1 MAATPTSGE
10 RHRCRICA
18 GSVRECLDLGSQPV
32 SNTYPKNV
40 SESAVPRFRL
50 AIGVCTTC
58 AMVQQTEQVPAQ
70 SMYGAEYPFRT
81 STSALMSDHFHTTAR
96 DIVSKLS
103 GISDPFFVEIGCNDG
118 TLLGRVAGAGIRH
131 LGVDPAGDAA
141 ETAVRGGARVMVDYF
156 GETSAKAVRA
166 RHGTADVV
174 YSANTI
180 SHIGAIDEVFRGL
193 DVLLSRDGAFV
204 VEDRYLADI
213 IEGTYFDQIYDEHI
227 YLFSVR
233 SVSNL
238 ASLFGFE
245 VVDAER
251 LGTHG
256 GSMRYTISRRGGRA
270 ASPAVAAALALED
283 RRGLDDPDTYVRFG
297 QRVENTRAELVGLLR
312 DLRTRGASVVGYGAT
327 SKSATVLNYCGI
339 GPDLLPFVCDS
350 TPGKQGRLTPG
361 SWIPIRPPEA
371 FVPYPDYALLFAWN
385 HAEEIMSKERA
396 FSEGGGH
403 WITYVPEVRVT
414 SPSR

>member
-1 MAATPTSGE
+1 MATTHTSGKQPQ
-10 RHRCRICA
+10 CRICA
-18 GSVRECLDLGSQPV
+18 GSVRECLDLGPQPI
-32 SNTYPKNV
+32 SNTYPESV
-40 SESAVPRFRL
+40 SDRALPYFRL
-50 AIGVCTTC
+50 AVGVCTTC

-81 STSALMSDHFHTTAR
+81 STSTRMSEHFRDTAQGF
-96 DIVSKLS
+96 VSELS
-103 GISDPFFVEIGCNDG
+103 RIPDPFFVEIGCNDG
-118 TLLGRVAGAGIRH
+118 TLLGQVAGTGIRQ

-141 ETAVRGGARVMVDYF
+141 EAAERSGARVVVDYF
-156 GETSAKAVRA
+156 GETSAKSVRA

-180 SHIGAIDEVFRGL
+180 SHIGALDEVFRGL
-193 DVLLSRDGAFV
+193 DLLLSQDGVFV
-204 VEDRYLADI
+204 IEDRYLADI
-213 IEGTYFDQIYDEHI
+213 VEGTYFDQIYDEHI

-233 SVSNL
+233 SVDNL
-238 ASLFGFE
+238 ASLFGLE
-245 VVDAER
+245 LVDVER

-256 GSMRYTISRRGGRA
+256 GSMRYTISRRGARPV
-270 ASPAVAAALALED
+270 SSSVAEALAEEE
-283 RRGLDDPDTYVRFG
+283 RAGLGVPETYVRFG
-297 QRVENTRAELVGLLR
+297 QRVENIRAELVGLLQ
-312 DLRTRGASVVGYGAT
+312 DLRTKGASVVGYAAT

-350 TPGKQGRLTPG
+350 TPEKQGRLTPG

-396 FSEGGGH
+396 FSEGGGR

-414 SPSR
+414 SPGR